1 MLHAKLFLTKESYR
15 DAFFST
21 TKLDR
26 PLVAQF
32 CANDPELLLEAAK
45 LLCSKAEIDAVDIN
59 FGVNQKIKFI
69 SKSVLK
75 ELQKKD
81 FTVHF

>member
-1 MLHAKLFLTKESYR
+1 MYR

-59 FGVNQKIKFI
+59 FGVNQKLNLFQKVSSKNCKKRILRFI
-69 SKSVLK
+69 FNGGSKINSN
-75 ELQKKD
+75 
-81 FTVHF
+81 FS